1 MAVLDKSKRIS
12 NKEITATRKLLPQ
25 QVGRRFLIAQQGSI
39 RMKNSIEGFSQQY
52 AITLKKLV
60 KKNASETKEIRI
72 DCTDL
77 VLLRWFVDFFPK
89 MDKEIING
97 VEYAWCSYDKCMN
110 DLPILSISKQGYADR
125 MHKLV
130 EFGLLEFVCLPQKGN
145 KCYWRFGENYGH
157 LIEGYRVQ
165 TPEGIVVE
173 HQRVSCSNTRGY
185 SSQTPDID
193 KSITDTSI
201 KDISIRDIVDLFNT
215 TCVSFPKVTAVSA
228 DRKKH
233 ISARLKQ
240 YGIETIKLVFEKAQ
254 ASDFLKGNN
263 QRKWKAN
270 FDWLLNETNFAKVL
284 DGNYDDKHGNGAGGD
299 TGDSL
304 KPATGQ
310 NINYDNYRRTGV

>member
-1 MAVLDKSKRIS
+1 
-12 NKEITATRKLLPQ
+12 
-25 QVGRRFLIAQQGSI
+25 
-39 RMKNSIEGFSQQY
+39 MKHSIEGFNQQY
-52 AITLKKLV
+52 AITLKKVV

-97 VEYAWCSYDKCMN
+97 VEYAWCSYEKCMN

-157 LIEGYRVQ
+157 LIEGYGSQ

-173 HQRVSCSNTRGY
+173 HHRVSCSNTRGY

-193 KSITDTSI
+193 KSITDNSI
-201 KDISIRDIVDLFNT
+201 KDISIRDIVDLYNA
-215 TCVSFPKVTAVSA
+215 TCVSFPKVTALSA
-228 DRKKH
+228 DRQKH
-233 ISARLKQ
+233 IAARLKQ
-240 YGIETIKLVFEKAQ
+240 YGVEKIKVVFQKAE
-254 ASDFLKGNN
+254 ASSFLKGENN
-263 QRKWKAN
+263 HKWKAN
-270 FDWLLNETNFAKVL
+270 FDWLINETNFAKVL
-284 DGNYDDKHGNGAGGD
+284 DGNYDDKRGNGAAPEQGE
-299 TGDSL
+299 SR
-304 KPATGQ
+304 KPTTGQ
-310 NINYDNYRRTGV
+310 NVNYGKYRRDSV

>member
-1 MAVLDKSKRIS
+1 
-12 NKEITATRKLLPQ
+12 
-25 QVGRRFLIAQQGSI
+25 
-39 RMKNSIEGFSQQY
+39 MKHSIEGFNQQY
-52 AITLKKLV
+52 AITLKKVV

-89 MDKEIING
+89 MEKEIING
-97 VEYAWCSYDKCMN
+97 VEYAWCSYEKCMN

-157 LIEGYRVQ
+157 LIEGYGSQ

-173 HQRVSCSNTRGY
+173 HHRVSCSNTRGY

-193 KSITDTSI
+193 KSITDNSI

-215 TCVSFPKVTAVSA
+215 TCVSFPKVTALSA
-228 DRKKH
+228 DRQKH
-233 ISARLKQ
+233 IAARLKQ
-240 YGIETIKLVFEKAQ
+240 YGAEKIKLVFQKAE
-254 ASDFLKGNN
+254 ASSFLKGENN
-263 QRKWKAN
+263 RKWKAN
-270 FDWLLNETNFAKVL
+270 FDWLINETNFAKVL
-284 DGNYDDKHGNGAGGD
+284 DGNYDDKRGNGASPEQGE
-299 TGDSL
+299 SR
-304 KPATGQ
+304 KPTTGQ
-310 NINYDNYRRTGV
+310 NVNYGKYRRDSV

>member
-1 MAVLDKSKRIS
+1 
-12 NKEITATRKLLPQ
+12 
-25 QVGRRFLIAQQGSI
+25 
-39 RMKNSIEGFSQQY
+39 MKHSIEGFNQQY
-52 AITLKKLV
+52 AITLKKVV

-97 VEYAWCSYDKCMN
+97 EEYAWCSYEKCMN

-157 LIEGYRVQ
+157 LIEGYSSQ

-173 HQRVSCSNTRGY
+173 HHRVSCSNTIGY
-185 SSQTPDID
+185 SSQTPYID
-193 KSITDTSI
+193 KSITDNTI

-215 TCVSFPKVTAVSA
+215 TCVSFPKVTALSA
-228 DRKKH
+228 DRQKH
-233 ISARLKQ
+233 IAARLKQ
-240 YGIETIKLVFEKAQ
+240 YGVEKIKVVFQKAE
-254 ASDFLKGNN
+254 ASSFLKGENN
-263 QRKWKAN
+263 RKWKAN
-270 FDWLLNETNFAKVL
+270 FDWLINETNFAKVL
-284 DGNYDDKHGNGAGGD
+284 DGNYDDKRGNGAVPEQGE
-299 TGDSL
+299 SR
-304 KPATGQ
+304 KPTTGQ
-310 NINYDNYRRTGV
+310 NVNYGKYRRDSV

>member
-1 MAVLDKSKRIS
+1 
-12 NKEITATRKLLPQ
+12 
-25 QVGRRFLIAQQGSI
+25 
-39 RMKNSIEGFSQQY
+39 MKNSIEGFSQQY

-157 LIEGYRVQ
+157 LIEGYSRQ

-173 HQRVSCSNTRGY
+173 HHRVSCSNTRGY

-201 KDISIRDIVDLFNT
+201 KDISIRDIVDLYNA
-215 TCVSFPKVTAVSA
+215 TCVSFPKVTALSG
-228 DRKKH
+228 DRQKH
-233 ISARLKQ
+233 IGARLKQ
-240 YGIETIKLVFEKAQ
+240 YTIEQIETVFRKAE
-254 ASDFLKGNN
+254 ASSFLKGKNN
-263 QRKWKAN
+263 RGWKAN
-270 FDWLLNETNFAKVL
+270 FDWLINETNFAKVL
-284 DGNYDDKHGNGAGGD
+284 DGNYDDKRGNGSDPEQGE
-299 TGDSL
+299 SR
-304 KPATGQ
+304 KPTTGQ
-310 NINYDNYRRTGV
+310 NVNYGKYRRDSV